1 MTVRWNQTTRR
12 VVAVV
17 LIALTAAFL
26 WFARDLFFPLVLAGL
41 IAYLLNPFV
50 DYVDEHSPLPRS
62 GAVTLVFVVVLVVV
76 LLLAALL
83 LPDLVAQFRD
93 SSQELQ
99 SSLEAVEGLV
109 VTLEAQFRALLPD
122 GLAGDG
128 QLGIQPLVDDLVQEI
143 QARINETLRA
153 TRVVGLVQSTTNSVV
168 WGLVTLVTAFYLLK
182 DWARLRDWLFG
193 LAPRASRKDVRRLY
207 VEIRRVWQL
216 YLRGQLRLMIFVG
229 GLCVIGGLLVGLPG
243 AVLLGV
249 MAGVLDIIP
258 SLGPTIAMILATIV
272 AFAVG
277 STILP
282 ISNFWFALLVLGIYS
297 AIQLVENI
305 WLRPQIMGSSV
316 RLHPGVVFVAF
327 FTAIMLSGIV
337 LALLIVPLV
346 GTAFVIGRYVRC
358 RMLGIPP
365 WDDAG
370 PSQPPLPEPRG
381 VVETAVPAVQAG
393 EEPVAGAEGG
403 GSVEA
408 AGD

>member
-12 VVAVV
+12 VVAVLLV
-17 LIALTAAFL
+17 ALSVALL
-26 WFARDLFFPLVLAGL
+26 WYLRELFFPLVLAGFL
-41 IAYLLNPFV
+41 AYLLNPLV
-50 DYVDEHSPLPRS
+50 DYVDERTPLPRS
-62 GAVTLVFVVVLVVV
+62 GAVTLVFLVVLVVV
-76 LLLAALL
+76 VLLAALL
-83 LPDLVAQFRD
+83 LPDLVAQLRD
-93 SSQELQ
+93 SSEELQ
-99 SSLEAVEGLV
+99 RSLEAVEALIAA
-109 VTLEAQFRALLPD
+109 LEAELRRVLPA
-122 GLAGDG
+122 GLAGESGD
-128 QLGIQPLVDDLVQEI
+128 LGIQLLLADLVQEI
-143 QARINETLRA
+143 QLRINQTLQAERM
-153 TRVVGLVQSTTNSVV
+153 VVLVQSTTNNVV
-168 WGLVTLVTAFYLLK
+168 WALVTLVTAFYLLK

-193 LAPRASRKDVRRLY
+193 LAPRASRRDVRRLY
-207 VEIRRVWQL
+207 VEVRRVWQL

-229 GLCVIGGLLVGLPG
+229 GLCVLGGLLVGLPG

-258 SLGPTIAMILATIV
+258 SLGPTIAMVLATIV

-282 ISNFWFALLVLGIYS
+282 ISTFWFAVLVLGIYA

-346 GTAFVIGRYVRC
+346 GTAFVVGRYVRC

-365 WDDAG
+365 WDGDV
-370 PSQPPLPEPRG
+370 PTQPALPEMD
-381 VVETAVPAVQAG
+381 EA
-393 EEPVAGAEGG
+393 AEGG
-403 GSVEA
+403 RESGPAAETVAGGEA